1 MVFGNVGKCFREVRS
16 KFNARFYDTA
26 VEIFVA
32 RISKMKSTIKVNVVM
47 NDSLLPHNLHANLYT
62 LEITPKSNKTSAH
75 YLNDTIRFDVSCK
88 GPLSKAR
95 RKAFARNMES
105 HCIV

>member
-26 VEIFVA
+26 VEIFFA
-32 RISKMKSTIKVNVVM
+32 RISKMKSTIKVART
-47 NDSLLPHNLHANLYT
+47 STLYT
-62 LEITPKSNKTSAH
+62 LEITQKSNKTSAH